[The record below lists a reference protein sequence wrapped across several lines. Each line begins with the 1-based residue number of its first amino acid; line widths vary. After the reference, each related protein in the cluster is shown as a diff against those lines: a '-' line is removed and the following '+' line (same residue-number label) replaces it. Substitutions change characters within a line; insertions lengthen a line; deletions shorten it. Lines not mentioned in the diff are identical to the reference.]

1 MYKYITICCKKL
13 PGNLRKKKVQRD
25 EVNYIR
31 ANNYKTLAG

>member
-13 PGNLRKKKVQRD
+13 PGKPREKKVQRD

-31 ANNYKTLAG
+31 TNNYKTLGG